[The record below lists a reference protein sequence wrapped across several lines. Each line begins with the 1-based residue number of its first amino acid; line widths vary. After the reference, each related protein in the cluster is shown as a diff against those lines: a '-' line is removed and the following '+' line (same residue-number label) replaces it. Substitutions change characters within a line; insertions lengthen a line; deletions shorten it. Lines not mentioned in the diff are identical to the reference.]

1 MLKMKIKPSKFNFKY
16 KKGKETVVYNTF
28 SKACVLLDDETLPFV
43 ENAQEVCEN
52 DTIKYLKENGFI
64 VDADFDEIAFLKYYN
79 YKVRFAQDYLSL
91 TIAPTL
97 SCNFDCP
104 YCFENKRG
112 GIMSKEVQDKVIA
125 FLEDKLSFGV
135 KKMDLTWYGGEP
147 LLCFDIIKSL
157 CDRINTCTEKNSV
170 KCKMGM
176 ITNGYLLNS
185 EIVGFLEKNN
195 ISAQITI
202 DGMAENHNQRRYLRN
217 GEGTFDKL
225 CDNLKLFDGKKVDV
239 YIRMNVDKYNAEDY
253 PELTKLID
261 SYNNPRMIVYPAVTE
276 NVNERK
282 ESRQEYYMSDNKY
295 DSFISDTRRKGLFHK
310 NVDTVPIS
318 NDVSTV
324 PDNRSYF
331 CAAELENSFVIDD
344 RGNVYKCWN
353 EVGKDNYCFN
363 LDNPDK
369 INYKS
374 LLNYMGD
381 IVFEDER
388 CKDCVFLPICFGGCK
403 FHKAN
408 FNRYACAFNKDS
420 LKAYIEDTLL

>member
-125 FLEDKLSFGV
+125 SLEDKLSFGV

-157 CDRINTCTEKNSV
+157 CDRINTCTEKYSV

-185 EIVGFLEKNN
+185 EIVDFLEKNN

-217 GEGTFDKL
+217 GEGTFD
-225 CDNLKLFDGKKVDV
+225 
-239 YIRMNVDKYNAEDY
+239 
-253 PELTKLID
+253 
-261 SYNNPRMIVYPAVTE
+261 
-276 NVNERK
+276 
-282 ESRQEYYMSDNKY
+282 
-295 DSFISDTRRKGLFHK
+295 
-310 NVDTVPIS
+310 
-318 NDVSTV
+318 
-324 PDNRSYF
+324 
-331 CAAELENSFVIDD
+331 
-344 RGNVYKCWN
+344 
-353 EVGKDNYCFN
+353 
-363 LDNPDK
+363 
-369 INYKS
+369 
-374 LLNYMGD
+374 
-381 IVFEDER
+381 
-388 CKDCVFLPICFGGCK
+388 
-403 FHKAN
+403 
-408 FNRYACAFNKDS
+408 
-420 LKAYIEDTLL
+420 